1 MGMIKEFRE
10 FAIKGNAFDMA
21 VGVII
26 GGAFGTIV
34 TSLIEDLIMPVVA
47 ALIGKPDFS
56 SIYFA
61 MGKGSELIPSGAT
74 LAEARELAPE
84 AAIFAYGNFI
94 TVGVSF
100 LLLAFVVFMMVRTI
114 NKIKRKSEE
123 VVPDPVPTAEEKLL
137 TEIRDLLKNK

>member
-10 FAIKGNAFDMA
+10 FAVKGNAFDMA

-34 TSLIEDLIMPVVA
+34 NSLIEDLIMPVVA

-94 TVGVSF
+94 TVGISF
-100 LLLAFVVFMMVRTI
+100 LLLAFVVFMMVRTL

-123 VVPDPVPTAEEKLL
+123 VVPDPVPTAEETLL